1 MSLRKVFITGATG
14 YIGGEVLYK
23 LLNGDEKFD
32 ITALVRS
39 QAKSD
44 KLLAGTENKIST
56 VIGNLD
62 DASVIKQQ
70 VENADI
76 IINTADVDH
85 VPSAELLSKV
95 LVAKRAPTT
104 LIHTSGTS
112 VIGDDLSATKS
123 RSTKVYSDSKSIDEL
138 NSLPYSQPHR
148 PVDEIIL
155 NIQKQ
160 NPLIATVIVC
170 PSTIFGLSHGYD
182 KINSVQVPYL
192 VELSLKRGKSFSVF
206 SGDYIWNHIHIHDLG
221 TLYELILKKLLKD
234 PSSIPT
240 GREGYYFGSYTFN
253 EEEVVSAEPSSIEHI
268 WYDVSKAVGES
279 LFKRKLISSP
289 EVDQLSADEI
299 VKFSESE
306 FAPFYWGSNSR
317 SRADNGY
324 KIGWK
329 PIYSDSKYFWASIDE
344 DIDHLLNKK

>member
-1 MSLRKVFITGATG
+1 MSIRKVFITGATG

-23 LLNGDEKFD
+23 LLHGDEKFD

-44 KLLAGTENKIST
+44 KLLAATENKTST

-62 DASVIKQQ
+62 DASIIREQAEK
-70 VENADI
+70 ADI

-85 VPSAELLSKV
+85 VPSTELLSNV
-95 LVAKRAPTT
+95 LVAKKTPTI

-112 VIGDDLSATKS
+112 VIGDALSATKT
-123 RSTKVYSDSKSIDEL
+123 RSSKIYSDVKNIDEINL
-138 NSLPYSQPHR
+138 LPQEQPHR
-148 PVDEIIL
+148 PVDEIVL
-155 NIQKQ
+155 DIQQK
-160 NPLIATVIVC
+160 NPLVKTVIIA

-192 VELSLKRGKSFSVF
+192 IDLSLKRGKVFSVY
-206 SGDYIWNHIHIHDLG
+206 SGDYIWSHVHIHDLG
-221 TLYELILKKLLKD
+221 DLYELIWKRITSD

-240 GREGYYFGSYTFN
+240 GKQGYYFGSYNTDN
-253 EEEVVSAEPSSIEHI
+253 EQGTNLSSIEHV
-268 WYDVSKAVGES
+268 WYDVSKAIGES
-279 LFKRKLISSP
+279 LYKRKLLSTP
-289 EVDQLSADEI
+289 DVDHLSQEEI
-299 VKFSESE
+299 VDFSGDD

-317 SRADNGY
+317 SRGENGY

-329 PIYSDSKYFWASIDE
+329 PKYSESKHFSASINE
-344 DIDHLLNKK
+344 DVDYLLNKK